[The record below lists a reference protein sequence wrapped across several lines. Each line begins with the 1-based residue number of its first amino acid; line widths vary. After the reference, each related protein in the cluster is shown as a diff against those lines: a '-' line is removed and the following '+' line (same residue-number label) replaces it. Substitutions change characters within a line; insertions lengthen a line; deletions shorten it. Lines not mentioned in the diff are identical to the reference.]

1 MTVTTREKGTGIHR
15 WLILGLIV
23 LAVIMGSL
31 IPPIKPPVFLPG
43 EPITEPLFNIAG
55 QPFAITNT
63 LLTTWFLYGILILV
77 ALGVR
82 RTVGKNGSPSRGIAS
97 IFEPIVEALQNLSES
112 TAGSQ
117 WAKRFLPWVG
127 GIILVVLFANLLKLV
142 PGFESIGLL
151 HEAHGEEGYPA
162 QQIIPGV
169 YYIYVPQ
176 DDAAVEEGIAPV
188 EGVED
193 EHLYEV
199 VPFFRGS
206 STDLNFT
213 LAIALVTMFMVQV
226 YGVMSNGP
234 GYFSKFFNFGP
245 FFRIWNTK
253 RLGPFDVI
261 MPFIDIFVG
270 ILELISEIAKVIS
283 FSFRLLG
290 SMFGG
295 AILFGVI
302 TTLLPAL
309 AFGVYFLELFFG
321 AVQALVFGVLAL
333 VFMTVAIQSH
343 GHGDEHAE
351 GH

>member
-1 MTVTTREKGTGIHR
+1 MTTKERGTGIHR
-15 WLILGLIV
+15 WLILGLII
-23 LAVIMGSL
+23 LAVVMGSL
-31 IPPIKPPVFLPG
+31 VPPIKPPVFLPG
-43 EPITEPLFNIAG
+43 EPLTEPLFFIGG
-55 QPFAITNT
+55 QPFTITNT
-63 LLTTWFLYGILILV
+63 LLTTWIVYLLVILL

-82 RTVGKNGSPSRGIAS
+82 ATVGKNGKPSRGVAAVM
-97 IFEPIVEALQNLSES
+97 EPVVEALQNLSES

-127 GIILVVLFANLLKLV
+127 GIILVVLIANLVKLL

-151 HEAHGEEGYPA
+151 HEAHGEEGYPV
-162 QQIIPGV
+162 QVVIPGV
-169 YYIYVPQ
+169 LGYIYVPEA
-176 DDAAVEEGIAPV
+176 DAAVEEGVAPIERE
-188 EGVED
+188 EG

-199 VPFFRGS
+199 VPFFRGA

-226 YGVMSNGP
+226 YGVMSNGV
-234 GYFSKFFNFGP
+234 GYFSKFFAFGP
-245 FFRIWNTK
+245 FVRLWYTK

-290 SMFGG
+290 AMFGG

-321 AVQALVFGVLAL
+321 AVQALVFGVLGL

>member
-1 MTVTTREKGTGIHR
+1 
-15 WLILGLIV
+15 LG
-23 LAVIMGSL
+23 SQ

-43 EPITEPLFNIAG
+43 EPITEPLFYVSG

-63 LLTTWFLYGILILV
+63 LLTTWILYAILILL

-82 RTVGKNGSPSRGIAS
+82 RTVGKNGSRSRGVAAIM
-97 IFEPIVEALQNLSES
+97 EPVVEALQNLSES

-127 GIILVVLFANLLKLV
+127 GIIMVVLIANMLKLV

-162 QQIIPGV
+162 RQILPNV
-169 YYIYVPQ
+169 FAIYVPE
-176 DDAAVEEGIAPV
+176 DKAVLEEA
-188 EGVED
+188 

-226 YGVMSNGP
+226 FGVMSNGA

-245 FFRIWNTK
+245 FVRIWNTK

-321 AVQALVFGVLAL
+321 AVQALVFGILGL

>member
-1 MTVTTREKGTGIHR
+1 MTSKEKGTGINR
-15 WLILGLIV
+15 WIVLGLIV
-23 LAVIMGSL
+23 LAVVLGSL

-43 EPITEPLFNIAG
+43 EPITGPLFNLFG

-63 LLTTWFLYGILILV
+63 LLTTWIVYVVIIVL
-77 ALGVR
+77 ALLTR
-82 RTVGKNGSPSRGIAS
+82 RGLGKDGSPSRGVAS
-97 IFEPIVEALQNLSES
+97 IMEMIVDALQNLSES
-112 TAGSQ
+112 TAGSK

-127 GIILVVLFANLLKLV
+127 GIILVVLVANLLRLL
-142 PGFESIGLL
+142 PGFESVGLL
-151 HEAHGEEGYPA
+151 HDAHGEGYPA
-162 QQIIPGV
+162 RQIIPGLA
-169 YYIYVPQ
+169 YIYQ
-176 DDAAVEEGIAPV
+176 GDKEAAETDAHEG
-188 EGVED
+188 E

-199 VPFFRGS
+199 IPFFRGP

-213 LAIALVTMFMVQV
+213 LAIALTTMVMVQV
-226 YGVMSNGP
+226 YGVMSNGA
-234 GYFSKFFNFGP
+234 GYFSKFFAFGP
-245 FFRIWNTK
+245 FLRMWNTK
-253 RLGPFDVI
+253 KLGPFDVI
-261 MPFIDIFVG
+261 TPFIDIFVG
-270 ILELISEIAKVIS
+270 ILELISEFAKVIS

-321 AVQALVFGVLAL
+321 AVQALVFGVLGL

-351 GH
+351 AH

>member
-1 MTVTTREKGTGIHR
+1 MTTREKGTGIHR

-82 RTVGKNGSPSRGIAS
+82 RTVGKTAAPRGIAS

-151 HEAHGEEGYPA
+151 HEAHGEEDIRPNRSSRA
-162 QQIIPGV
+162 CIIFTSLKMTL
-169 YYIYVPQ
+169 Q
-176 DDAAVEEGIAPV
+176 SRKALHRSKASRMNTCMKWC
-188 EGVED
+188 
-193 EHLYEV
+193 
-199 VPFFRGS
+199 PFS
-206 STDLNFT
+206 
-213 LAIALVTMFMVQV
+213 
-226 YGVMSNGP
+226 
-234 GYFSKFFNFGP
+234 
-245 FFRIWNTK
+245 
-253 RLGPFDVI
+253 
-261 MPFIDIFVG
+261 
-270 ILELISEIAKVIS
+270 
-283 FSFRLLG
+283 
-290 SMFGG
+290 
-295 AILFGVI
+295 
-302 TTLLPAL
+302 
-309 AFGVYFLELFFG
+309 
-321 AVQALVFGVLAL
+321 GVLQP
-333 VFMTVAIQSH
+333 T
-343 GHGDEHAE
+343 
-351 GH
+351 